1 VWSLVERMMERILQ
15 GDKRSVAKAITIIEN
30 DKPEKYE
37 LLQHLYGHKRRAQV
51 IGITGAPGAG
61 KSTLVERLI
70 QEMRNQGLK
79 VGIIAIDPS
88 SPFSGGALLGDRVRM
103 QNHATDPGV
112 FIRSMASRGTLGG
125 LAKATKEAVRI
136 LDIMGN
142 DLIIIETVGVG
153 QSELEIMNIADTT
166 VVVLNPGAGDSI
178 QVFKAGL
185 MEIAD
190 IFVIN
195 KWDLSGAQKLF
206 HEIELLLDMTKR
218 EVAWRPPIL
227 KTISTED
234 AGIVELWNTLQQH
247 FIFIEM
253 EGILD
258 QQRKLD
264 LEKEFEEILHHLFH
278 LQLKDW
284 MKTNPAYFQS
294 LFDQIYQNERNLI
307 DVTRQ
312 TYQELISQKNI

>member
-1 VWSLVERMMERILQ
+1 MVEKILR
-15 GDKRSVAKAITIIEN
+15 GDKRSAAKAITIIEN
-30 DKPEKYE
+30 DRPDKYE
-37 LLQHLYGHKRRAQV
+37 LLQHLYGHKRRAHV

-61 KSTLVERLI
+61 KSTLVDRLI
-70 QEMRNQGLK
+70 QEMRKQDLK

-112 FIRSMASRGTLGG
+112 FIRSMGSRGTLGG

-142 DLIIIETVGVG
+142 DRIIIETVGVG
-153 QSELEIMNIADTT
+153 QSEFEIMNVADTT
-166 VVVLNPGAGDSI
+166 AVVLNPGAGDSI
-178 QVFKAGL
+178 QAFKAGL

-195 KWDLSGAQKLF
+195 KWDLPGAQKLL

-218 EVAWRPPIL
+218 EARWRPPIV
-227 KTISTED
+227 KTISTEHT
-234 AGIVELWNTLQQH
+234 GIIELWRTFQEH
-247 FIFIEM
+247 FTFIET

-258 QQRKLD
+258 QQRKQD

-278 LQLKDW
+278 LRIKEWEQA
-284 MKTNPAYFQS
+284 NPKGFQFF
-294 LFDQIYQNERNLI
+294 FDQIYHNERNLI
-307 DVTRQ
+307 EATQQ
-312 TYQELISQKNI
+312 TFQELISQKK